1 MSKLK
6 VAICLSGLVGSKS
19 KGGEGSTVDFK
30 LAKKY
35 FDKNLINEKIDVSF
49 FLHCWKN
56 NYQNE
61 ILNLYK
67 PRNIVLKTLYQI
79 KIILILKSMG

>member
-1 MSKLK
+1 MAKLK

-35 FDKNLINEKIDVSF
+35 FDKNLINEKIEVSF
-49 FLHCWKN
+49 FLHCWK
-56 NYQNE
+56 
-61 ILNLYK
+61 K
-67 PRNIVLKTLYQI
+67 
-79 KIILILKSMG
+79 